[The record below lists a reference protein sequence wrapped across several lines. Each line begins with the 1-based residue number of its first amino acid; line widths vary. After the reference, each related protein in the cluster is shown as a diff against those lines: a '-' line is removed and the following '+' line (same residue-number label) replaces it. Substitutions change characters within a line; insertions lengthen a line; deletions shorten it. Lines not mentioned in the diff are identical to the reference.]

1 MEILLQLGGLQA
13 ILFSLILF
21 FRTPAARNGRKLLA
35 WLLLS
40 LGIASIF
47 HAFDEL
53 SLYVELPHLIRLNW
67 GLPLTFGPLLYL
79 YVRQLTV
86 PGTKFTQ
93 ADLQHFSPYLLNLL
107 LLLPFFFQNGESK
120 IQILDYFTAIISRG
134 TDIYRIYYYLLQIG
148 IAYWGWHYTLKCLP
162 LLKTYR
168 DRLLGNYSEIE
179 TRQLNWMRSI
189 VYGFMGL
196 FLLFVLSLS
205 LTIGATYPDFD
216 YEQYFYLGSF
226 GLVYWMT
233 SKAVKLEEVPVSSK
247 TETPEAIPPVK
258 STPVKDEGADQLLQY
273 MLVEK
278 PYLDSDLTAVNLAKS
293 LNFTRHQLSHI
304 LNEQL
309 GKNFY
314 DFINGY
320 RVDAF
325 KTKLQDPSFAAYS
338 ILGLALESGFK
349 SKSSFN
355 AIFKKVTGM
364 TPSQYRKGLAKP

>member
-1 MEILLQLGGLQA
+1 MELLLQLGGLQA

-40 LGIASIF
+40 LGIASVF
-47 HAFDEL
+47 HAFEEL
-53 SLYVELPHLIRLNW
+53 SLYVDFPHLIRLNW

-79 YVRQLTV
+79 YVRQLTL
-86 PGTKFTQ
+86 PEAKLTQ
-93 ADLQHFSPYLLNLL
+93 ADIQHFSPYLLNLL
-107 LLLPFFFQNGESK
+107 LLLPFFVQSGESK

-134 TDIYRIYYYLLQIG
+134 TDIYRTYYYLLQIG
-148 IAYWGWHYTLKCLP
+148 IAYWGWHYTLRCLP
-162 LLKTYR
+162 LLKTYS
-168 DRLLGNYSEIE
+168 DQLLGNYSEIE

-196 FLLFVLSLS
+196 FFLFVLSLS

-216 YEQYFYLGSF
+216 YEQYFYLGCF

-233 SKAVKLEEVPVSSK
+233 SKAVKLEEMPVPSK
-247 TETPEAIPPVK
+247 TEIPEAPAPIKPAPVR
-258 STPVKDEGADQLLQY
+258 DHGADQLLQY
-273 MLVEK
+273 MLAEK
-278 PYLDSDLTAVNLAKS
+278 PYLDSDLKAVDLAQQLNL
-293 LNFTRHQLSHI
+293 TRHQLSQI

-314 DFINGY
+314 DFINAY
-320 RVDAF
+320 RVEAF
-325 KTKLQDPSFAAYS
+325 KTKLQDPKFAAYS
-338 ILGLALESGFK
+338 ILGVALESGFK

-355 AIFKKVTGM
+355 AIFKKVTGV
-364 TPSQYRKGLAKP
+364 TPSQYKKGLTKS